1 MTTEFQQDQPGG
13 YRDPLERLQVY
24 RLGLEAVR
32 EARADAEVF
41 GRDGLL
47 REVGGQLLRAAGS
60 ICANVAEGYSRGT
73 AAERRKFLEY
83 ALGSARECIVWYETS
98 AHPERRTR
106 IERLVSIRR
115 LLLVMIRTAR
125 ESVLADRKRM
135 QR

>member
-1 MTTEFQQDQPGG
+1 MTTSFEQDVEGG

-32 EARADAEVF
+32 DARGDAEEF

-47 REVGGQLLRAAGS
+47 REVAGQLLRAAGS
-60 ICANVAEGYSRGT
+60 IPANVAEGYSRGT
-73 AAERRKFLEY
+73 KGERRKFLEY
-83 ALGSARECIVWYETS
+83 ALGSSRECIVWYEST
-98 AHPERRTR
+98 AHPARASR

-125 ESVLADRKRM
+125 ESVLADRKRLG
-135 QR
+135 R